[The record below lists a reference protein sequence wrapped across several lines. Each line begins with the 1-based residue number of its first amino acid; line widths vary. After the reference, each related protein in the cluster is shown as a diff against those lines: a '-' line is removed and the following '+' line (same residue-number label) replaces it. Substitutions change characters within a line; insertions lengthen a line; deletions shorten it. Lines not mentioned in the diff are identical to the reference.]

1 VNIDLMFQCLEQM
14 SNSQLQAELLNRAI
28 IKNHKKIAI
37 MERNLEVMR
46 NKQARRETELQE
58 LISSKTMFRKECA

>member
-1 VNIDLMFQCLEQM
+1 MNIDLMFQCLEQM